1 MQLYTIPAGA
11 RIQHIY
17 YPEYLGTVVGYDW
30 ADRTVIKWDGIED
43 AQAYV
48 DPSRL
53 IKEVPGAFV
62 LP

>member
-1 MQLYTIPAGA
+1 MQLYRIPAGA
-11 RIQHIY
+11 RIQHKD
-17 YPEYLGTVVGYDW
+17 YPQYLGTVVGYDD
-30 ADRTVIKWDGIED
+30 ADRTVIKWDGIEGV
-43 AQAYV
+43 QAYV